1 MILRAQTPLIA
12 AFIVS
17 GVVLFSIFIGQSVV
31 TMSYF
36 VPFALVLGTLAFLA
50 ALTSTELAMIM
61 LIYAMLLS
69 PELTLGAVSRY
80 RHLVIRFDDIIVVT
94 FTLAWLTQAAIHRK
108 ALIVKTPL
116 NRYIGFYCFAF
127 FVATAKGVIT
137 SDVRLVSGFF
147 NVLKYLEYFFVYY
160 LVAGATRDK
169 KTLRSCLIAFIVT
182 YAIVMVYA
190 GSQIGST
197 IRVTA
202 PFERQGG
209 YEGEPNTLGGYQ
221 VLILGV
227 ILGLLSH
234 FHFRRWRWPLV
245 GLIVLSLIPF
255 AFTLSR
261 SSYIAIIPMYLTVVI
276 FHRFRGRNIL
286 LGTLIILTILAIY
299 FFPENVRQRLEY
311 TFIPEYQETIKP
323 AKLFGVTLDPS
334 SSARLNDY
342 NRLMGIWKKKPLFG
356 YGLTGMGF
364 VDGQY
369 ILVLIESGALGFI
382 AFILLLGAIFRNT
395 LRIYRNSRDEL
406 YKGLALGFL
415 GGHVGMIVHAIT
427 ANTFV
432 LIRVME
438 PYWFL
443 AALVMIIPR
452 LEKEQENSGMLNEA
466 PAAPY
471 PKNARFLANYGN
483 T

>member
-1 MILRAQTPLIA
+1 MILRAQTPLFA

-36 VPFALVLGTLAFLA
+36 VPFALVVGTLAFLA

-94 FTLAWLTQAAIHRK
+94 FTLAWLTQAAIYRK

-147 NVLKYLEYFFVYY
+147 NVLKYLEYFFIYY

-190 GSQIGST
+190 GSQIGTT
-197 IRVTA
+197 IRVSA
-202 PFERQGG
+202 PFELQGG
-209 YEGEPNTLGGYQ
+209 EGEPNTLGGYQ
-221 VLILGV
+221 VLLLGV

-234 FHFRRWRWPLV
+234 FHFIRWRWPLI
-245 GLIVLSLIPF
+245 GLAGLSLIPF

-276 FHRFRGRNIL
+276 FHKFRGRNIL
-286 LGTLIILTILAIY
+286 LGALIILTVLAIY
-299 FFPENVRQRLEY
+299 FFPENVRKRLEY
-311 TFIPEYQETIKP
+311 TFGEDVQESIKP
-323 AKLFGVTLDPS
+323 VKLFGATLDPS

-342 NRLMGIWKKKPLFG
+342 NRLMGIWKKKPLLG

-369 ILVLIESGALGFI
+369 ILVLIESGALGFA

-427 ANTFV
+427 ANTFII
-432 LIRVME
+432 IRIME

-452 LEKEQENSGMLNEA
+452 LEASGVKSK
-466 PAAPY
+466 AAEETEIMRHPR
-471 PKNARFLANYGN
+471 NARFLTGYGN
-483 T
+483 I

>member
-1 MILRAQTPLIA
+1 MILRAQTPIIAILII
-12 AFIVS
+12 F

-31 TMSYF
+31 TMPYF
-36 VPFALVLGTLAFLA
+36 VPFALVVGILAFLL
-50 ALTSTELAMIM
+50 ALTSTEIAMIM

-80 RHLVIRFDDIIVVT
+80 RHLVIRFDDIIIAT
-94 FTLAWLTQAAIHRK
+94 FALAWLTQSAINGR
-108 ALIVKTPL
+108 ALIAKTPL

-127 FVATAKGVIT
+127 FVATAKGIIT
-137 SDVRLVSGFF
+137 ADVTLSSGFF
-147 NVLKYLEYFFVYY
+147 NVLKYLEYFFIYY

-169 KTLRSCLIAFIVT
+169 KTLRSCVIAFIMT

-190 GSQIGST
+190 GSQIGAT
-197 IRVTA
+197 LRVSA
-202 PFERQGG
+202 PFETQGG
-209 YEGEPNTLGGYQ
+209 EGEPNTLGGYQ
-221 VLILGV
+221 VLILGL

-234 FHFRRWRWPLV
+234 FHFLRWRWPLV
-245 GLIVLSLIPF
+245 GLTVLSLIPF

-261 SSYIAIIPMYLTVVI
+261 SSYVAIIPMYLTVVI
-276 FHRFRGRNIL
+276 FHKFRGRNLL
-286 LGTLIILTILAIY
+286 LGALIVLTILAIY

-311 TFIPEYQETIKP
+311 TFTKEVQESIKP
-323 AKLFGVTLDPS
+323 VKVFGATLDPS

-342 NRLMGIWKKKPLFG
+342 TRMMGIWKKKPLLG

-369 ILVLIESGALGFI
+369 ILVLIESGALGFV

-427 ANTFV
+427 ANTFII
-432 LIRVME
+432 IRIME

-452 LEKEQENSGMLNEA
+452 LEKEQGRKAVLSDTA
-466 PAAPY
+466 AAPY